1 MTKAEIIAHSKNK
14 QGDEL
19 VTFVVEFP
27 RIILPEVLTHRMFS
41 RNSASS
47 RAIPFSKMV
56 KKVQENPFIPIAW
69 QKSHK
74 GMQGNQYHDL
84 NEIITSEGH
93 TKDQVTV
100 ETWLTAKNTAIE
112 AAIDL
117 NENDVT
123 KQLCNRL
130 LEPFMYH
137 KVIITTGLQGLY
149 NFFNLRCPQYKYA
162 DGIYFNSKK
171 DYLNRP
177 YEDYRTPFDSGKAT
191 DLEWYSINE
200 SQAEI
205 HIQDLAEKMW
215 DCYNES
221 TPKELK
227 EGEWHIP
234 FGDNIDVERLEL
246 IDMGVMSDIE
256 INYYKLQIST
266 ARCAR
271 ISYDNFEGKDD
282 YEADLKLFNR
292 LKQSEHWSPFEHVA
306 KCMTDEEY
314 LNHIKSTNFD
324 RTSELLSDL
333 HIGMS
338 SKDLGN
344 SNYGWCRNY
353 KGFIQLREQLD

>member
-19 VTFVVEFP
+19 VTFIVEFP

-47 RAIPFSKMV
+47 RAIPFKKMV
-56 KKVQENPFIPIAW
+56 KKVQESPFIPIAW
-69 QKSHK
+69 QENHK
-74 GMQGNQYHDL
+74 GMQGSKYLDP
-84 NEIITSEGH
+84 
-93 TKDQVTV
+93 DTV
-100 ETWLTAKNTAIE
+100 ACLAANKSWLRARDWAVIE
-112 AAIDL
+112 AKKL
-117 NENDVT
+117 NDSRMSNVT

-137 KVIITTGLQGLY
+137 KVIITTGLQGLH
-149 NFFNLRCPQYKYA
+149 NFFKLRCPQYKYA
-162 DGIYFNSKK
+162 DGIYYNSKK

-177 YEDYRTPFDSGKAT
+177 YEDYETPFDSGKAT
-191 DLEWYSINE
+191 NLEWYSINE

-205 HIQDLAEKMW
+205 HIQELAELMW

-227 EGEWHIP
+227 KDEWHIP
-234 FGDNIDVERLEL
+234 FGDNIDVERLKL

-282 YEADLKLFNR
+282 YEADLKLFNG

-314 LNHIKSTNFD
+314 NAHVKGYDHTVLTRIRS
-324 RTSELLSDL
+324 R
-333 HIGMS
+333 
-338 SKDLGN
+338 
-344 SNYGWCRNY
+344 GWCRNY

>member
-19 VTFVVEFP
+19 VTFIVEFP

-47 RAIPFSKMV
+47 RAIPFKKMV
-56 KKVQENPFIPIAW
+56 KKVQESPFIPIAW
-69 QKSHK
+69 QENHK
-74 GMQGNQYHDL
+74 GMQGSKYLDP
-84 NEIITSEGH
+84 
-93 TKDQVTV
+93 DTV
-100 ETWLTAKNTAIE
+100 ACLAANKSWLRARDWAVIE
-112 AAIDL
+112 AKKL
-117 NENDVT
+117 NDSRMSNVT

-149 NFFNLRCPQYKYA
+149 NFFKLRCPQYKYA
-162 DGIYFNSKK
+162 DGIYYNSKK

-177 YEDYRTPFDSGKAT
+177 YEDDRIPFDSGKAT
-191 DLEWYSINE
+191 NLEWYAINQ

-205 HIQDLAEKMW
+205 HIQELAELMW

-227 EGEWHIP
+227 EDEWHIP
-234 FGDNIDVERLEL
+234 FGNNIDKSKVINLKNVDGKDLISDATYNLRKSNPDMLKFELEQVK
-246 IDMGVMSDIE
+246 I
-256 INYYKLQIST
+256 KIST

-314 LNHIKSTNFD
+314 NIHIKGCANT
-324 RTSELLSDL
+324 T
-333 HIGMS
+333 I
-338 SKDLGN
+338 KN
-344 SNYGWCRNY
+344 SRGWCRNY